1 MADEGFDSGTGSE
14 SMEVTIEPITDIPVE
29 EPVIMESINDLAPPI
44 SEQEISEL
52 QNEAAAMEIE
62 PLEEAIIEQPDVS
75 AAERIAQAAMTNAD
89 SPGVLA
95 QIAGMGITDAPG
107 STEAATQLA
116 QMAIDAAPVV
126 AEELM
131 GAAIRQHG
139 KSPAV
144 ELNQLEI
151 QQAIEAG
158 AKALE

>member
-1 MADEGFDSGTGSE
+1 
-14 SMEVTIEPITDIPVE
+14 MEVTIEG
-29 EPVIMESINDLAPPI
+29 INDLEPPI
-44 SEQEISEL
+44 SGQEISEL

-95 QIAGMGITDAPG
+95 QIAGTGITDAPG
-107 STEAATQLA
+107 ATEAATQLA
-116 QMAIDAAPVV
+116 QMAIDATPVA

-139 KSPAV
+139 ISPAV
-144 ELNQLEI
+144 AFNQLEI

-158 AKALE
+158 SKS